1 MKNLKKRQLI
11 PVILL
16 ALVALF
22 FLAAAGISGAL
33 FMVGFVGF
41 VASLLYILLY
51 KLFKKK
57 ISKKLMVSPLLF
69 LIVFFVG
76 AVTFSAPDDESDIS
90 RSNLTETVMET
101 ENLTTEETTET
112 AKILMSD
119 FKTVDEYLVAATE
132 GVEKNS
138 TEMVDKLG
146 FLAMEDAETVSDQQ
160 LEEAIDFLSDTYPN
174 YFDTPELMEKTMYYG
189 YLLDYAYEDD
199 NDDHSKLGNDA
210 YQAVKYVYRGVEKV
224 EDESTQANLEQIA
237 NDFSALSIT
246 TPYQESVD
254 AEEKAKQESIEAE
267 KKAAEEKAKQE
278 SIAAEK
284 KAAEEK
290 AKQESIAAKQKAAEE
305 KARQESIQ
313 AEEENSSMVWISATG
328 SKYHS
333 VPDCGNMNPN
343 KAYQMSQS
351 EAEASGYDACKK
363 CH

>member
-11 PVILL
+11 PMILL
-16 ALVALF
+16 LLIALF
-22 FLAAAGISGAL
+22 LLSVTGISGLLILGGFIGISVSAL
-33 FMVGFVGF
+33 IILVQLFRRKLAKKHLITCLAFFIAFCVGV
-41 VASLLYILLY
+41 VIMPS
-51 KLFKKK
+51 
-57 ISKKLMVSPLLF
+57 S
-69 LIVFFVG
+69 
-76 AVTFSAPDDESDIS
+76 DDEVADGS
-90 RSNLTETVMET
+90 RNLPTETVTET
-101 ENLTTEETTET
+101 ENLTVEETTEA

-119 FKTVDEYLVAATE
+119 FQTVDEYLAAATE

-138 TEMVDKLG
+138 TAMVDKLG

-160 LEEAIDFLSDTYPN
+160 LEEAVDFLSETYPE

-210 YQAVKYVYRGVEKV
+210 YQAVKYVYRGIEDV
-224 EDESTQANLEQIA
+224 EDESTQTNLEEISK
-237 NDFSALSIT
+237 DFSALSIT
-246 TPYQESVD
+246 TPYQESI
-254 AEEKAKQESIEAE
+254 AAE
-267 KKAAEEKAKQE
+267 KKAAEEQAKQE

-284 KAAEEK
+284 KAAEEQS
-290 AKQESIAAKQKAAEE
+290 KQESIAAEE
-305 KARQESIQ
+305 QES
-313 AEEENSSMVWISATG
+313 SSMVWISATG

-363 CH
+363 CY

>member
-1 MKNLKKRQLI
+1 MKKLKKRQLI
-11 PVILL
+11 PMILL

-33 FMVGFVGF
+33 FMVGLVGF
-41 VASLLYILLY
+41 AASLLYIILY

-90 RSNLTETVMET
+90 RSNPAETVMET
-101 ENLTTEETTET
+101 ENLTTEEPTEAT
-112 AKILMSD
+112 KILMSD
-119 FKTVDEYLVAATE
+119 FKTVDEYLVAVTE

-160 LEEAIDFLSDTYPN
+160 LEEAIDFLSETYPD
-174 YFDTPELMEKTMYYG
+174 YFDTPELMEKIMYYG

-224 EDESTQANLEQIA
+224 EDESTQANLDQIA

-246 TPYQESVD
+246 TPY
-254 AEEKAKQESIEAE
+254 QESIEAE

-351 EAEASGYDACKK
+351 QAEASGYDACKK